1 MPLHPPLFLFHQQ
14 DSTGDKPV
22 RLEKRI
28 HPRQD
33 ARHESSNPV
42 PTENPS
48 ALSSSASSSSA
59 RQPAFDPRDR
69 IAAASPKPNPRSS
82 SPPNRVRAGRANRR
96 TLEKESESNPNPIR
110 GEGEPGKPP
119 RDPRPPAPDLR
130 LRAYGGKP

>member
-14 DSTGDKPV
+14 DSTGNKPV

-82 SPPNRVRAGRANRR
+82 SPPNRENNSRTILIRNPSGPRESKNPSERIRKQSQSDSRRRR
-96 TLEKESESNPNPIR
+96 TWKT
-110 GEGEPGKPP
+110 
-119 RDPRPPAPDLR
+119 PA
-130 LRAYGGKP
+130 